1 VYHHH
6 PVRDDL
12 FFKDLILLVCP
23 CAYMFY
29 VSRSLRKPEESVEFP
44 RAEVMVVSSP
54 MWVLEEYT

>member
-1 VYHHH
+1 
-6 PVRDDL
+6 
-12 FFKDLILLVCP
+12 
-23 CAYMFY
+23 MFY